1 MDAQRCAAQACA
13 RAAGLMEMTD
23 DQLVRQL
30 AGLSA
35 GAAVFG
41 GVDDADGFGVR
52 HPSHTPSPCSR
63 ARF

>member
-1 MDAQRCAAQACA
+1 
-13 RAAGLMEMTD
+13 MEMTD

-41 GVDDADGFGVR
+41 GVDDVDGFGVR
-52 HPSHTPSPCSR
+52 HPSHAEPLFTRSLLSGCGVGR
-63 ARF
+63 GC